1 MTEAVV
7 GRLGGDEFA
16 LLLEDRT
23 LPQAIEVAE
32 NLRTRLA
39 AQPFDTG
46 KDRITLTWSVGVGEG
61 RPGDTGVLIIAR
73 AVAALFRRPQPRGRR
88 SRGNSDTAS
97 NRHQRAGSRLVVLI
111 GRRPI

>member
-1 MTEAVV
+1 MV
-7 GRLGGDEFA
+7 GRLDGDEFA

-23 LPQAIEVAE
+23 LPRAIEVAE

-61 RPGDTGVLIIAR
+61 RPGDTVDQILAR
-73 AVAALFRRPQPRGRR
+73 AVAAPNVCGGR
-88 SRGNSDTAS
+88 
-97 NRHQRAGSRLVVLI
+97 NRVV
-111 GRRPI
+111 GATREF